1 MSDATPL
8 AHFSRPVFWLA
19 GLVTLV
25 ALAFFGVSRTYPP
38 LPRELTLTV
47 KFPDGIPGRTEPLI
61 ASGQFGEADF
71 ITINYLSPTTATFSY
86 DYWGFGGPTSA
97 PVTFQAGERHTLR
110 VAMPAF
116 IALLGTLKTD
126 TAPLRL
132 EFDGR
137 EILHQAVAYHQRR
150 SDLIFF
156 GENPV
161 GGTTGGGVFRGEI
174 LTGRNRIVAGP
185 PTAFFS
191 RDARIAAWV
200 ALKPGE
206 VAIVAL
212 LSIATAFLAG
222 RLAFSLV
229 SLYRRRPR
237 SPGFSGHT
245 QTPHVWFV
253 GSTAICAIAFLY
265 VVTGGTF
272 RLLFTEEFGSFYDHQ
287 AVSLLHGH
295 LDVPSSALDGEA
307 FAYGGKIYGYFGPT
321 PALLRLPFAF
331 FEIGFGQLSRS
342 FLLGYYLASLAAV
355 YALLIHAS
363 RLLSTRATW
372 PARVDVILLVVS
384 AGLGTTLFFVSSRA
398 YIYHEAILCGV
409 AFALWSSWCSLRW
422 LAQPVSQWWLGALAC
437 GVLAVHSRPPVGLFA
452 LTFLGCVAA
461 THLYHVCVSP
471 SFRLTLSPSSL
482 RPISI
487 GLLSVFGVFSFNA
500 LSYLKFKTFD
510 GAPLKYHV
518 QYHPARLA
526 AIDGKNF
533 HLSNV
538 HYNFDGYIWRPNFH
552 LAPAFP
558 YFFVDGRNPNEYRG
572 TKIDLAEPTLALPYT
587 APAIVFLALAG
598 ALVAAFRWPTAR
610 LPLAL
615 LALASV
621 PMSAALFMAVAIS
634 QRYTADF
641 CPALLVAAA
650 FGLAAFELLPRGL
663 LRATRIFTATLALCA
678 MFITAALTLSYQGE
692 GVWGVPA
699 DVKARY
705 QSMRQAVDGFF
716 HSNSHDR

>member
-8 AHFSRPVFWLA
+8 SNFRRPVFWLA
-19 GLVTLV
+19 GLATFV

-61 ASGQFGEADF
+61 ASGRFGDADF

-97 PVTFQAGERHTLR
+97 PFTYRPGERHTLR

-126 TAPLRL
+126 TALLRL

-137 EILHQAVAYHQRR
+137 GILEQAVPYHQRR

-161 GGTTGGGVFRGEI
+161 GGTTAGGIFRGEI

-206 VAIVAL
+206 VVIVVL

-222 RLAFSLV
+222 RVASSLV
-229 SLYRRRPR
+229 SLFQRRLP
-237 SPGFSGHT
+237 SPGFTGHT
-245 QTPHVWFV
+245 RAPHGWFI
-253 GSTAICAIAFLY
+253 GSTAVCAIAFLY

-272 RLLFTEEFGSFYDHQ
+272 RLVFPEEFGSFYDHQ

-307 FAYGGKIYGYFGPT
+307 FAYGGKLYGYFGPT

-331 FEIGFGQLSRS
+331 FETGFCQLSRS

-372 PARVDVILLVVS
+372 PSRVDVILLVVS

-422 LAQPVSQWWLGALAC
+422 LAQPASRWWLGALAC

-452 LTFLGCVAA
+452 LSLLGCVAA
-461 THLYHVCVSP
+461 AHLWQS
-471 SFRLTLSPSSL
+471 RAAGLRTWL
-482 RPISI
+482 RPITI

-533 HLSNV
+533 HLSNFR
-538 HYNFDGYIWRPNFH
+538 YNFDGYIWRPNFH
-552 LAPAFP
+552 VGPAFP

-587 APAIVFLALAG
+587 APSIVFLALAG
-598 ALVAAFRWPTAR
+598 TLVAAFRWPTAR

-641 CPALLVAAA
+641 CPALLVAAS
-650 FGLAAFELLPRGL
+650 FGLVAFELLPRGL
-663 LRATRIFTATLALCA
+663 LRTTRIFTATLALCA
-678 MFITAALTLSYQGE
+678 MFITAALTLSYQGD

-705 QSMRQAVDGFF
+705 QSIRNAVDGFF